1 MKTILLLLL
10 GIVLCSGCNYS
21 DTTDKAKEMSCTGF
35 DCLKE
40 YVEKDDGAFEWKDT
54 GKRLNGT
61 CVSGFCTTF
70 EINDSNNKQVRRS
83 IRVSSGLDMFL
94 M

>member
-1 MKTILLLLL
+1 MKTILLLLI

-21 DTTDKAKEMSCTGF
+21 DMTDRVKEMSCTGF

-54 GKRLNGT
+54 GKRLNGM
-61 CVSGFCTTF
+61 CVSASVQASKS
-70 EINDSNNKQVRRS
+70 IHNNNKQVRRS
-83 IRVSSGLDMFL
+83 TRVSSGLDTFL

>member
-21 DTTDKAKEMSCTGF
+21 DMTDKAKEMSCTGF

-61 CVSGFCTTF
+61 CVSASVQASKSMTTTTT
-70 EINDSNNKQVRRS
+70 NRYDVRYGCQVDWICS
-83 IRVSSGLDMFL
+83 
-94 M
+94 